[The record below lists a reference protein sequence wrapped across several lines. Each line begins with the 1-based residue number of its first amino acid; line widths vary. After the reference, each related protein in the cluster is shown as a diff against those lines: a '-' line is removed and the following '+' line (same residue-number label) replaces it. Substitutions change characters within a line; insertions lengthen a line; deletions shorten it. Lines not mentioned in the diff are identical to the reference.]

1 MIGSW
6 VFQMFI
12 LNVVLKCPT
21 VQINKGQCH
30 EALTDHSVVF
40 PVYGVEK
47 PRNSSPYVLFLVK
60 VCCHMLNCFQKWP
73 EGIKQ
78 EIWKLAELN
87 RVVSSMF
94 LQKRHLAKKLISPS
108 KIMEFASPDN
118 LTFRTL
124 THVRNWHLHLL
135 FLCLRKKSSVQ
146 EEPSN
151 LKVLDGMFQVL
162 TKVGIES
169 NRKYNKLFW
178 SRHKG
183 V

>member
-1 MIGSW
+1 M
-6 VFQMFI
+6 V
-12 LNVVLKCPT
+12 
-21 VQINKGQCH
+21 
-30 EALTDHSVVF
+30 
-40 PVYGVEK
+40 
-47 PRNSSPYVLFLVK
+47 
-60 VCCHMLNCFQKWP
+60 
-73 EGIKQ
+73 
-78 EIWKLAELN
+78 
-87 RVVSSMF
+87 

-151 LKVLDGMFQVL
+151 LKVLDVMFQVL

-169 NRKYNKLFW
+169 NRKYNKLF
-178 SRHKG
+178 
-183 V
+183 